1 MRSALLA
8 STIFVTASLTLFAC
22 DAAPSANRDAR
33 RGGAATTESDQHAS
47 QAPPPPTPQA
57 DPFATVPRVSVEE
70 LSQALREGRA
80 VVLDVRPEEAFEAE
94 RIRGALSMPEEEV
107 KERAG
112 ELPPGKLVVTYCA

>member
-1 MRSALLA
+1 MRTALLA
-8 STIFVTASLTLFAC
+8 STIFVTASLTLCAC
-22 DAAPSANRDAR
+22 DATPSANRDAG
-33 RGGAATTESDQHAS
+33 RGGAATTESNQHAS
-47 QAPPPPTPQA
+47 QEPPPNPQA

-70 LSQALREGRA
+70 LSQALKEGRA
-80 VVLDVRPEEAFEAE
+80 VVVDVRPEEAFEAE